1 MDFRARG
8 FRTAGVCITHSLFIR
23 LHLEN
28 SVSFKWLMANGT
40 YLLHFPLVGI
50 AELSGKNI
58 HLALLAAHA
67 RQALGPEGVG
77 FIASDSML
85 FF

>member
-1 MDFRARG
+1 
-8 FRTAGVCITHSLFIR
+8 
-23 LHLEN
+23 
-28 SVSFKWLMANGT
+28 MANGT